1 MTGMQIAVMKD
12 ENTFLREENTRL
24 AHQLRLK
31 NREIEIAGAAAAE
44 DQRTIGLLR
53 KQLEAAQQLTVN

>member
-1 MTGMQIAVMKD
+1 MKT
-12 ENTFLREENTRL
+12 EVEFLREENTRM

-44 DQRTIGLLR
+44 DQRTIALLR
-53 KQLEAAQQLTVN
+53 KQLEAVQQLTVN